1 MLVQLGKIY
10 DLNADVAVSHSALLE
25 STSSLSPC
33 KCTLK
38 AHYAAQFIVET
49 RHSEIQVQNATP
61 SIDLHINS
69 FCCFFSRLFL

>member
-1 MLVQLGKIY
+1 MRNLLSSLLLSRHDESEGRIKRVLVQLGKIY

-49 RHSEIQVQNATP
+49 RH
-61 SIDLHINS
+61 
-69 FCCFFSRLFL
+69 